1 MILEKYF
8 LIFLYNF
15 RLHLHPLGWEPA
27 WFSEIASFPSALLD
41 HYYPTVPNLGDM
53 TKLTGM
59 IERREIDAPD
69 IVCGGTPCQAF
80 SISGSRKSLDDN
92 RGNLSLVFCE
102 VCNAVDDVRHDR
114 GEQPTIIM
122 WENVPGVLSTHDNA
136 FGCFLAGLAG
146 ESEPV
151 NAPGGQWPTAG
162 IIVGARRSVAWRVL
176 DAQYFRLAQRR
187 KRVFVVASAR
197 TDIDIGQILFE
208 FDGVQR
214 TTKPRRETGQS
225 DTRTTAIGVD
235 ADSGIPTL
243 ARELSHTLKTTTNEE
258 VFSIE
263 INCASPTLNSNI
275 SHTLRV
281 SAGEV
286 VFVGVQNVLP
296 TLTTQ
301 LQSLMSGDGVIKSP
315 LAISIQGNI
324 IDRNHGGAQGAGI
337 STEDISYTL
346 TTTDRHAVA
355 FKVRGQEHNTGE
367 KNGDPSKRGQAGG
380 AGLLMYDEKTFTVA
394 TTQDQYI
401 LWQALRYDG
410 VRVASEKDTVLTLTS
425 YMGTGG
431 NNVPLINVRR
441 LTPRECERLQ
451 GFPDDYTLIPYK
463 GKDASDAV
471 RYHALGNSWA
481 VPVVRWIGQRINNI
495 TIKDKTE

>member
-1 MILEKYF
+1 MRYGSICSGIEAATVAWQ
-8 LIFLYNF
+8 
-15 RLHLHPLGWEPA
+15 PLGWKPA

-53 TKLTGM
+53 AKLTGM
-59 IERREIDAPD
+59 IERREIEAPD
-69 IVCGGTPCQAF
+69 IICGGTPCQAF
-80 SISGSRKSLDDN
+80 SISGTRKSLDDN

-114 GEQPTIIM
+114 GEQPAIIM
-122 WENVPGVLSTHDNA
+122 WENVPGVLSTFDNA

-151 NAPGGQWPTAG
+151 NAPNGRWPTAG
-162 IIVGARRSVAWRVL
+162 IIVGTRRSVAWRIL
-176 DAQYFRLAQRR
+176 DAQYFGLAQRR
-187 KRVFVVASAR
+187 KRVFVVSSAR
-197 TDIDIGQILFE
+197 TDCDIGQILIE

-214 TTKPRRETGQS
+214 IVKPRRETGQS
-225 DTRTTAIGVD
+225 DTRTTAVGVD
-235 ADSGIPTL
+235 ASSGKPTL
-243 ARELSHTLKTTTNEE
+243 TRELSHTLKTTTNE
-258 VFSIE
+258 
-263 INCASPTLNSNI
+263 A
-275 SHTLRV
+275 
-281 SAGEV
+281 
-286 VFVGVQNVLP
+286 VFVGTEDVAP
-296 TLTTQ
+296 TLRANAK
-301 LQSLMSGDGVIKSP
+301 QSLMSGSGDINSP

-324 IDRNHGGAQGAGI
+324 INRNHGEAQGAGI

-355 FKVRGQEHNTGE
+355 FKVRGQGYYTGE

-401 LWQALRYDG
+401 L
-410 VRVASEKDTVLTLTS
+410 S
-425 YMGTGG
+425 
-431 NNVPLINVRR
+431 VPFINVRR

-463 GKDASDAV
+463 GKNASDAV

-481 VPVVRWIGQRINNI
+481 VSVVRWIGRRIVNI
-495 TIKDKTE
+495 TK

>member
-1 MILEKYF
+1 MIKYGS
-8 LIFLYNF
+8 ICSGIEAATVAW
-15 RLHLHPLGWEPA
+15 HPLGWEPA

-41 HYYPTVPNLGDM
+41 HYYPTVSNLGDM

-80 SISGSRKSLDDN
+80 SISGTRKSLDDN

-114 GEQPTIIM
+114 NEQPAIIM

-162 IIVGARRSVAWRVL
+162 IIVGARRNVAWRVL
-176 DAQYFRLAQRR
+176 DAQYFGLAQRR
-187 KRVFVVASAR
+187 KRVFVISSAR
-197 TDIDIGQILFE
+197 TDIDIGQILTQ

-225 DTRTTAIGVD
+225 DTRATAVGVD

-243 ARELSHTLKTTTNEE
+243 ARELSHTLKTTTNEA
-258 VFSIE
+258 VFVSTQDV
-263 INCASPTLNSNI
+263 APTLCAN
-275 SHTLRV
+275 
-281 SAGEV
+281 AK
-286 VFVGVQNVLP
+286 
-296 TLTTQ
+296 
-301 LQSLMSGDGVIKSP
+301 QSLMSGSGDINSP

-337 STEDISYTL
+337 STEDISHTL
-346 TTTDRHAVA
+346 TTADRHAVA
-355 FKVRGQEHNTGE
+355 FRSPV
-367 KNGDPSKRGQAGG
+367 
-380 AGLLMYDEKTFTVA
+380 V
-394 TTQDQYI
+394 I
-401 LWQALRYDG
+401 
-410 VRVASEKDTVLTLTS
+410 
-425 YMGTGG
+425 
-431 NNVPLINVRR
+431 RR

-481 VPVVRWIGQRINNI
+481 VLVVRWIGRRIASLL
-495 TIKDKTE
+495 

>member
-1 MILEKYF
+1 MKYGS
-8 LIFLYNF
+8 ICSGIEAATVAW
-15 RLHLHPLGWEPA
+15 HPLGWKPA

-53 TKLTGM
+53 TKLTAM
-59 IERREIDAPD
+59 IERREIEAPD

-80 SISGSRKSLDDN
+80 SVSGNRQSLGDD

-114 GEQPTIIM
+114 GEQPAIIM

-151 NAPGGQWPTAG
+151 NAPNGRWPTAG
-162 IIVGARRSVAWRVL
+162 IIVGTRRSVAWRVL
-176 DAQYFRLAQRR
+176 DAQYFGLAQRR

-197 TDIDIGQILFE
+197 TDIDIGQILIE

-225 DTRTTAIGVD
+225 DTRTTAVGVD
-235 ADSGIPTL
+235 ADSGASTV
-243 ARELSHTLKTTTNEE
+243 ARAA
-258 VFSIE
+258 V
-263 INCASPTLNSNI
+263 
-275 SHTLRV
+275 
-281 SAGEV
+281 
-286 VFVGVQNVLP
+286 
-296 TLTTQ
+296 
-301 LQSLMSGDGVIKSP
+301 
-315 LAISIQGNI
+315 SIQGNI

-355 FKVRGQEHNTGE
+355 FQQNVREELRLIQGDGQITGALSASTGTHQQ
-367 KNGDPSKRGQAGG
+367 N
-380 AGLLMYDEKTFTVA
+380 YV
-394 TTQDQYI
+394 

-410 VRVASEKDTVLTLTS
+410 VRLASDQDTVPTLTS

-481 VPVVRWIGQRINNI
+481 VSVVRWIGRRIVNI
-495 TIKDKTE
+495 TK

>member
-1 MILEKYF
+1 
-8 LIFLYNF
+8 
-15 RLHLHPLGWEPA
+15 
-27 WFSEIASFPSALLD
+27 
-41 HYYPTVPNLGDM
+41 M
-53 TKLTGM
+53 TKLVGM

-80 SISGSRKSLDDN
+80 SISGTRKSLEDN

-114 GEQPTIIM
+114 GEHPAIIM

-176 DAQYFRLAQRR
+176 DAQYFGLAQRR

-197 TDIDIGQILFE
+197 TDIDIGQILTQ

-214 TTKPRRETGQS
+214 TVKPRRETGQS
-225 DTRTTAIGVD
+225 DTRTTAVGVD
-235 ADSGIPTL
+235 ADSG
-243 ARELSHTLKTTTNEE
+243 
-258 VFSIE
+258 
-263 INCASPTLNSNI
+263 
-275 SHTLRV
+275 
-281 SAGEV
+281 
-286 VFVGVQNVLP
+286 
-296 TLTTQ
+296 
-301 LQSLMSGDGVIKSP
+301 DGKIKSP

-324 IDRNHGGAQGAGI
+324 IDRNRGGAQGAGI

-346 TTTDRHAVA
+346 TTADRHAVA
-355 FKVRGQEHNTGE
+355 FKVRGQGYNTGE

-394 TTQDQYI
+394 TAQDQYI

-410 VRVASEKDTVLTLTS
+410 VRLASDKDTVPTLTS

-481 VPVVRWIGQRINNI
+481 VSVVRWIGRRIVNI
-495 TIKDKTE
+495 TK

>member
-1 MILEKYF
+1 MKYGS
-8 LIFLYNF
+8 ICSGIEAATVAW
-15 RLHLHPLGWEPA
+15 HSLGWEPA

-80 SISGSRKSLDDN
+80 SISGTRKSLDDT

-102 VCNAVDDVRHDR
+102 VCNAVDDIRHDR
-114 GEQPTIIM
+114 NEQPAIIM

-151 NAPGGQWPTAG
+151 NAPGGRWPTAG
-162 IIVGARRSVAWRVL
+162 IIVGARRSIAWRVL
-176 DAQYFRLAQRR
+176 DAQYFGLAQRR

-197 TDIDIGQILFE
+197 ADIDIGQVLFE

-214 TTKPRRETGQS
+214 TTKPRRETGQG
-225 DTRTTAIGVD
+225 DTRATAVGVD
-235 ADSGIPTL
+235 ADSGMPTL
-243 ARELSHTLKTTTNEE
+243 ARELSHTLKTTTNEA
-258 VFSIE
+258 VFVGTE
-263 INCASPTLNSNI
+263 DVSPTLRAN
-275 SHTLRV
+275 
-281 SAGEV
+281 AK
-286 VFVGVQNVLP
+286 
-296 TLTTQ
+296 
-301 LQSLMSGDGVIKSP
+301 QSLMSGSGDINSP

-324 IDRNHGGAQGAGI
+324 IDRNHGGAQGVGI

-346 TTTDRHAVA
+346 TTADRHAVA
-355 FKVRGQEHNTGE
+355 FRSPV
-367 KNGDPSKRGQAGG
+367 
-380 AGLLMYDEKTFTVA
+380 V
-394 TTQDQYI
+394 I
-401 LWQALRYDG
+401 
-410 VRVASEKDTVLTLTS
+410 
-425 YMGTGG
+425 
-431 NNVPLINVRR
+431 RR

-451 GFPDDYTLIPYK
+451 GFPDDYTLIPYR

-481 VPVVRWIGQRINNI
+481 VSVVRWIGRRIVTI
-495 TIKDKTE
+495 TKQTIVN